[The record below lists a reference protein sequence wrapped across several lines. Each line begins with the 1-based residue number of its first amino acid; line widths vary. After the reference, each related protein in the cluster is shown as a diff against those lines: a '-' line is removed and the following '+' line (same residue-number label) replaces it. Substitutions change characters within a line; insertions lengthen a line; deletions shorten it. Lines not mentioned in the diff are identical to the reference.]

1 MEEKFNSKKS
11 IQFQII
17 CMNPIWKDPLGQT
30 STVDIFGLMMH
41 RGGGTHTNVR
51 PVLSFWANERPAQNS

>member
-1 MEEKFNSKKS
+1 
-11 IQFQII
+11 
-17 CMNPIWKDPLGQT
+17 MNPIWKDPLGQT